1 VATLFLAYAAADR
14 DRGLALAAGLRAAG
28 LTVRTD
34 SQLAGDAGW
43 WAGILSAIQEAD
55 ALVYAT
61 MAGDHATMPGHS
73 APGAVVA
80 ERDYGAA
87 LGIPTLEI
95 QLSGSGA
102 ATGVDFREPDADAAF
117 RLIGAI
123 AGLPARPVTTSWQP
137 SPESPFAG
145 VADLVREV
153 QAAVL
158 APSDQHA
165 LADRLRAAAADP
177 AARELAAILRLRADL
192 DAETV
197 RRLDEAGPADSRV
210 DAEQATASR
219 WSRPGALTADD
230 VHAIAFRKAPL
241 GRRGYDE
248 ESVDKFLD
256 QVESDL
262 RTRQAGGPL
271 IRVALTPADVQ
282 AIAFVRP
289 PFGRRGYDEEQVDTF
304 LDEIHRSLTA
314 LDRDLTAGGAK
325 LAKA

>member
-14 DRGLALAAGLRAAG
+14 DRGLALAAGLRTAG

-34 SQLAGDAGW
+34 SHLAGDAGW

-61 MAGDHATMPGHS
+61 MPGDDATMPGHS

-95 QLSGSGA
+95 HLSGSGA
-102 ATGVDFREPDADAAF
+102 ATGVDFRAPDADAAF

-123 AGLPARPVTTSWQP
+123 SALPPRPVTTSWQP

-197 RRLDEAGPADSRV
+197 HRLDEASADSRV
-210 DAEQATASR
+210 AAEQATPSSR

-230 VHAIAFRKAPL
+230 VHAIGFRKAPL